1 MRRQQRSMRRR
12 KRMRRSMRRKRK
24 TSRRSFAIWVFV
36 AATRK
41 D

>member
-1 MRRQQRSMRRR
+1 MRRQQRSMRR

-24 TSRRSFAIWVFV
+24 RSRRSFAIWVFV

>member
-1 MRRQQRSMRRR
+1 MRRQQRSMRR